1 MKIKIKRFHVYKGYA
16 STYNVDILNYLNLE
30 LQVENT
36 EPAVKIKLK
45 DLLSELRGF
54 KFLIKLVLGFK
65 KIK

>member
-1 MKIKIKRFHVYKGYA
+1 MKIKKKRFHVYQGYA
-16 STYNVDILNYLNLE
+16 STYNVNILNYLNVE

-45 DLLSELRGF
+45 DLLSELRRF
-54 KFLIKLVLGFK
+54 KFRIKFVLGFK